1 VTGDRFSLCCIGCDI
16 GILLMVAP
24 SGPKAQAT
32 SPMSIEL
39 QGTLLHSDVVIS
51 YRSSPC
57 CIGEIVTLATCA
69 SCTLWIS
76 DIRDIPCVFCDA
88 EYPYILVTGC
98 LARPMSPTSSGPFCC
113 PWWKLQDARECR
125 SNLSSGMNNAFLV
138 SVLFRRHPTAD
149 ARKVHVRGH

>member
-1 VTGDRFSLCCIGCDI
+1 
-16 GILLMVAP
+16 MVAP

-39 QGTLLHSDVVIS
+39 QGTLLHSDAVIS

-76 DIRDIPCVFCDA
+76 DTRDIPCVFLRCGVPLIFGDW
-88 EYPYILVTGC
+88 L
-98 LARPMSPTSSGPFCC
+98 SGP
-113 PWWKLQDARECR
+113 AYV
-125 SNLSSGMNNAFLV
+125 SNIIRAFLLPPLVEATYEQLYKTHV
-138 SVLFRRHPTAD
+138 SAEAL
-149 ARKVHVRGH
+149 